1 MFKKKHPLAAWVFAN
16 QVANE
21 EIISG
26 RLVRLAC
33 QRFLNDLKRTDIEFV
48 ETAAQRECNFIET
61 LPHVKGKWAA
71 KGELL
76 KLEPWQSFIECNL
89 FGFKRADG
97 LRRFRESYEEV
108 ARKNAKSTRV
118 AGRALYMLCEDGE
131 FGAEVYSGATNE
143 RQAWEVFRP
152 MHQMVKR
159 TPGLKRRYDI
169 ETPVKS
175 LYILSNGSRAEPL
188 VGKPGD
194 GASPSFA
201 VADEYHEHETD
212 ALYETMLTGMGARE
226 QPLMCAITTA
236 GSNLSGPCYA
246 KRADAVRVLEGS
258 VKDDTL
264 FAIIF
269 CPDDTDEWDS
279 DAALI
284 KANPNLDISVN
295 RDFLESQRDK
305 ARRSASLQNAYKT
318 KHLNLWVGA
327 SVSWMNMVAWQRQ
340 KRDYTL
346 AEFAG
351 ERAWLG
357 VDLASKK
364 DLAAIAVLVERKG
377 EFFTFFDF
385 YAPEAAQIENIKYR
399 NLADWITFTP
409 GSATDYAF
417 IQERIEDLCRHF
429 AVQEIAFDPW
439 QAQFLMQRLLE
450 KGLPVVEFPHQVRTM
465 SDPMKEVEALVLDG
479 RLWHCNPVMD
489 WMAGNVVVKQ
499 DAKENVYPT
508 KEKKSD
514 DKQKIDGVVALIM
527 AMGRY
532 LNTRDEGDFDS
543 FLAAP
548 VRLGA

>member
-1 MFKKKHPLAAWVFAN
+1 MEFTKSHPIAAKRFAEGVDN
-16 QVANE
+16 GS
-21 EIISG
+21 IIAG
-26 RLVRLAC
+26 KYVKLAC
-33 QRFLNDLKRTDIEFV
+33 RRFLADLQREDIWFDEA
-48 ETAAQRECNFIET
+48 AAQRECNFIET

-71 KGELL
+71 RGERL

-89 FGFKRADG
+89 FGFKRPDG

-108 ARKNAKSTRV
+108 ARKNAKSTRL
-118 AGRALYMLCEDGE
+118 AGRALYMLCADGE

-159 TPGLKRRYDI
+159 TPLLKRRYDI

-201 VADEYHEHETD
+201 VADEYHEHDTD

-246 KRADAVRVLEGS
+246 KRADAVRILEGS
-258 VKDDTL
+258 VVDDTL

-269 CPDDTDEWDS
+269 CPDEGDEWDS

-327 SVSWMNMVAWQRQ
+327 SVAWMNMVAWQRQ
-340 KRDYTL
+340 KRDYAL
-346 AEFAG
+346 SDFVG
-351 ERAWLG
+351 QRAWIG

-364 DLAAIAVLVERKG
+364 DLAAIAVLVPFESQ
-377 EFFTFFDF
+377 FYTFFYF
-385 YAPEAAQIENIKYR
+385 FAPEAAQTENEKYR
-399 NLADWITFTP
+399 NLADWIGPNVASKPPWRT
-409 GSATDYAF
+409 GSPSRRGPL
-417 IQERIEDLCRHF
+417 RITHSFRNGLKSWP
-429 AVQEIAFDPW
+429 A
-439 QAQFLMQRLLE
+439 RLPCKRWLSI
-450 KGLPVVEFPHQVRTM
+450 R
-465 SDPMKEVEALVLDG
+465 G
-479 RLWHCNPVMD
+479 RRNFSCNDCWKKDFRSLNFRIRSAPC
-489 WMAGNVVVKQ
+489 
-499 DAKENVYPT
+499 PT
-508 KEKKSD
+508 
-514 DKQKIDGVVALIM
+514 L
-527 AMGRY
+527 
-532 LNTRDEGDFDS
+532 
-543 FLAAP
+543 
-548 VRLGA
+548 